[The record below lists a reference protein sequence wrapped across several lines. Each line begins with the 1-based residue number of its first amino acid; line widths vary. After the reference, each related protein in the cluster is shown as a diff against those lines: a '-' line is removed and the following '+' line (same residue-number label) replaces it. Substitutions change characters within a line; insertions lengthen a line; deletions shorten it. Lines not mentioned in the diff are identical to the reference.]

1 MIGGSLNKEQRH
13 VIYHFTCCPTSGHR
27 HSKMSW
33 VAAKCWYKQWIW
45 MWTIMWW
52 HELHVMSTILP
63 SGAERTTYCLKSTKP
78 EATPTWVAENIK
90 KKHPRHPGPPHMFP
104 EPTGPQRMSYLIPF
118 TQSSHTR
125 ENQYSYIRMLLVDFT
140 SAFNTTSHM

>member
-1 MIGGSLNKEQRH
+1 MLFTISSVVPHLDIVIVKCHGLLPNIDISSGSECERLCSDIHQ
-13 VIYHFTCCPTSGHR
+13 
-27 HSKMSW
+27 
-33 VAAKCWYKQWIW
+33 
-45 MWTIMWW
+45 
-52 HELHVMSTILP
+52 MSTISP